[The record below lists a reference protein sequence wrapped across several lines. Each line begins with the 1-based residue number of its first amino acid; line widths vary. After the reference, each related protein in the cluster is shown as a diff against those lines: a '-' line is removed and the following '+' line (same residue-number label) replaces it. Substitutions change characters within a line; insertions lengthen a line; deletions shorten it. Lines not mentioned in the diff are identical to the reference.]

1 VFSPLKENYV
11 QPIPSTRVND
21 VSADSLVSHGR
32 SAASWGAIFAGAV
45 VAISAFLVLLTLG
58 AGIDFASISP
68 WAGQGVSST
77 TFNVMTAI
85 WLIVTQWI
93 SAGLGGY
100 VAGRLRTRW
109 VGTHTHEVFFRDTA
123 HGLVTWSLATVV
135 VAAIAASSI
144 SSLLSGGAHAAA
156 GGANSA
162 MSAASGPSTSYDIDK
177 LFRSSTATSS
187 AIGDARTEAG
197 YIFANALRTG
207 NVPDADRTYLA
218 SMIAQ
223 KTGVAQDD
231 AQKRVDEAIA
241 RINEAKAKAMQA
253 ADQAR
258 KAAAETAIYTA
269 LSMLIGAFIAS
280 VSAALGGRL
289 RDEHI

>member
-1 VFSPLKENYV
+1 V
-11 QPIPSTRVND
+11 QPIPSMRVND

-32 SAASWGAIFAGAV
+32 SAASWGAVFAGAI
-45 VAISAFLVLLTLG
+45 VAVSAFLVLLTLG

-68 WAGQGVSST
+68 WAGRGVSST

-100 VAGRLRTRW
+100 VAGRLRARW

-135 VAAIAASSI
+135 VAGIAGSSI
-144 SSLLSGGAHAAA
+144 SSLVSGGAHAAAQLAA

-162 MSAASGPSTSYDIDK
+162 MSAASGPSTAYDVDK
-177 LFRSSTATSS
+177 LFRSSTAASS
-187 AIGDARTEAG
+187 GIGDARAEAG
-197 YIFANALRTG
+197 YILANALSTG
-207 NVPDADRTYLA
+207 DVPDADRTYLA

-241 RINEAKAKAMQA
+241 HIDEAKAKAKQT
-253 ADQAR
+253 ADDAR

>member
-1 VFSPLKENYV
+1 V

-21 VSADSLVSHGR
+21 VAADSLASHGR

-45 VAISAFLVLLTLG
+45 VAVSAFLVLLTLG

-77 TFNVMTAI
+77 TFNVMTAV

-93 SAGLGGY
+93 SAALGGY
-100 VAGRLRTRW
+100 VAGRLRTPW

-123 HGLVTWSLATVV
+123 HGLLTWSLATVV
-135 VAAIAASSI
+135 VAAIAGSSI
-144 SSLLSGGAHAAA
+144 SSLVSGGAHAAA
-156 GGANSA
+156 QLAAGGANGA
-162 MSAASGPSTSYDIDK
+162 MSDASGPSTAYDVDR

-187 AIGDARTEAG
+187 GDARAEAG
-197 YIFANALRTG
+197 YIFANAVRTG
-207 NVPDADRTYLA
+207 HVPDADRTYLA

-241 RINEAKAKAMQA
+241 RIDEAKAKAIQA
-253 ADQAR
+253 ANKAR

-280 VSAALGGRL
+280 VAAALGGHL